1 MQWSPDPYALD
12 LAEQTGFV
20 ITDVIRDLPEEPQK
34 KSKHRLLAQKLYL
47 LELLRDF
54 CFGPGSPNFWPE
66 VHISCYATV
75 QGLDLFR
82 NVIVSGYDT
91 FYQIIEFF
99 VNIQVFLYR

>member
-54 CFGPGSPNFWPE
+54 CFGPGSPNFLARSS
-66 VHISCYATV
+66 HK
-75 QGLDLFR
+75 LLR
-82 NVIVSGYDT
+82 NSSRAGP
-91 FYQIIEFF
+91 
-99 VNIQVFLYR
+99 LS